1 MILISELGIGVLGQ
15 FLHMTTCRNA
25 SDIKYIEYNIQKGRV
40 VILVARDRAVS

>member
-25 SDIKYIEYNIQKGRV
+25 SDIKYIEYVQKGQV